1 MQEGENELEGVS
13 HWALGVCI
21 CSVTACIVE
30 ILVSDTR
37 LEKNVRLV
45 LGAFM
50 LCAVIFPLGSLF
62 SDMTLPD
69 VSGDICSDTSLSD
82 NLSGQREEYINSALE
97 ELVIKK
103 LSEKGITPKGIEVK
117 TDIDDEMSIS
127 IITAEI
133 TLDKKDSKRAAEVSR
148 FIKNETGIECRTIIA

>member
-1 MQEGENELEGVS
+1 MESVS

-37 LEKNVRLV
+37 LEKNIRLV

-50 LCAVIFPLGSLF
+50 LCAVVLPLGSLV
-62 SDMTLPD
+62 SDITAPD
-69 VSGDICSDTSLSD
+69 ISGEIYSDTSLPEMI
-82 NLSGQREEYINSALE
+82 SGQREEYIGSVLE
-97 ELVIKK
+97 ELIKKK
-103 LSEKGITPKGIEVK
+103 LSDKGITPAEVEVK
-117 TDIDDEMSIS
+117 TDIDDSMSIS
-127 IITAEI
+127 IITSEI
-133 TLDKKDSKRAAEVSR
+133 TLSRKDSKRAAEVSR